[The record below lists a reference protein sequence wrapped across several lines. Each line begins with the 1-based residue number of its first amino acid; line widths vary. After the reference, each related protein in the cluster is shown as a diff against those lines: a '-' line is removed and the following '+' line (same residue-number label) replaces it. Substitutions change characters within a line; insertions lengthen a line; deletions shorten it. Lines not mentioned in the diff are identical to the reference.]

1 MHCQIRQMRMK
12 KAQNHKQREEPI
24 QHFGKKLLYNLE
36 EAGELLSLSSWT
48 IRDYVK
54 MGVIKAAKLPHPFN
68 PHKFLSKPILIHRDE
83 LELFAEK
90 CRNKDVA

>member
-1 MHCQIRQMRMK
+1 MAKKKGQNQIQS
-12 KAQNHKQREEPI
+12 EEAI
-24 QHFGKKLLYNLE
+24 QQFGKKLLYNLE
-36 EAGELLSLSSWT
+36 EAGALLSLSSWT